1 MKKSIMNLL
10 VIVVTAVS
18 VISLISYINPV
29 FNNNDLA
36 DARRER
42 KAKKEYN
49 TAARL
54 YQEFLMLRDPATNKI
69 PENIRQL
76 ELRFA
81 EQLPKQF
88 GTILLKGSQVKNSQ
102 SLTWA
107 ERGPNNIAGRVRA
120 LAIDIRTTVTPT
132 ILAGGASGGMWK
144 STDGGTTWVKKTTS
158 TQLHSV
164 TCVAQDTRSGQQDVW
179 YYGTG
184 ENIGNSASATGAQ
197 YLGNGVFKSTNN
209 GETWTQLAE
218 TVIADNTSW
227 TNDWQFI
234 WNIAVHPTSGNVY
247 AATTGGLYK
256 SVNGGTNWTQVLTA
270 TGTAKMD
277 VTIASDGTIY
287 TACNSGTGATAGIRK
302 STNETDWTNV
312 SPTLPDTYGRTII
325 KTAPSSSGT
334 VYFFTEGVS
343 GANNTPNNNNNQ
355 LWRSTN
361 AGANWTNI
369 TSVIPANTAPT
380 LDNLDTQGG
389 YDMLLSIKPDNPNFI
404 FVGGVSIFKINDVT
418 AANNPDAAADL
429 AAKHV
434 GGYGINANGTANALG
449 DFINHHPDNHIGV
462 FKPGSNTIFYCGNDG
477 GIALANDVTAA
488 PSATFWTTPIRS
500 GLNVSQLYAVSIAP
514 EAGSGYIAGGFQ
526 DRGNWMSKVNNSG
539 ETPANWSEQGGGD
552 GTVCAIA
559 PDGQNTVYQATTNG
573 AIFRYNKDNTN
584 SPVTGRVDMKPDG
597 VTNVLFVNPFVL
609 DPTGNVLYFA
619 GGQSANNSG
628 IWRNTSPTT
637 ATTTTGWAFMGNSE
651 VTSTQVTAISVSS
664 TNSAN
669 VLYYGTSDGKVYRID
684 AANTGNPVKTEVSS
698 GAGFPG
704 GYVSSIAIDPA
715 NSANVMVTFSNYNVA
730 RVWYSS
736 NSGGAWT
743 NVSGNLTGAN
753 SPSVRSAKMFSI
765 SGTPHYFLGTST
777 GVYFTITLN
786 GGSTTWT
793 QEAVNTVGNV
803 VVMALD
809 FRSSDNTLVAATHG
823 RGVFQSTIAA
833 PLPVELISFAGSY
846 NGSEVT
852 LNWQTATET
861 NNYGF
866 NVERRTENELW
877 TKIGFVQGNGNS
889 NSPKIYSFL
898 DKNAPSGKVYYRL
911 RQIDFDGKFEYSNI
925 VEVNV
930 DAFNRLELQQNFPNP
945 FNPVTTISYN
955 LPNVS
960 KVKLVVYDVTGRE
973 VAVLVNDFQ
982 SAGKHTINFNANK
995 FASGVYYYR
1004 LQAGDIVQTKKMLLL
1019 K

>member
-1 MKKSIMNLL
+1 MRKNILYSILI
-10 VIVVTAVS
+10 IVFAAATIFFIQPEKNIEDFS
-18 VISLISYINPV
+18 Q
-29 FNNNDLA
+29 
-36 DARRER
+36 ARKER

-49 TAARL
+49 NAARL
-54 YQEFLMLRDPATNKI
+54 NQEFLMLRDPKTNKI
-69 PENIRQL
+69 PDNIRAL

-88 GTILLKGSQVKNSQ
+88 GTVLLKGSQVKNTQ
-102 SLTWA
+102 ALTWA

-120 LAIDIRTTVTPT
+120 LAIDIRTTGTPT

-144 STDGGTTWVKKTTS
+144 STDGGTTWVKKTTA

-184 ENIGNSASATGAQ
+184 ENIGNSASTTGAP

-209 GETWTQLAE
+209 GETWTQLAS
-218 TVIADNTSW
+218 TATADNTEW
-227 TNDWQFI
+227 TNNWQYV

-247 AATTGGLYK
+247 ASTTGGLYK
-256 SVNGGTNWTQVLTA
+256 SDNGGTSWTQVLTA

-287 TACNSGTGATAGIRK
+287 TACNSGTGTTVGIRK

-325 KTAPSSSGT
+325 KTAPSTSGAT
-334 VYFFTEGVS
+334 TVVYFFTEGVS

-355 LWRSTN
+355 LWRSTD

-389 YDMLLSIKPDNPNFI
+389 YDMLLSVKPDNPNFI
-404 FVGGVSIFKINDVT
+404 FVGGVSIFKIDDVT
-418 AANNPDAAADL
+418 AANNPNAAIDL

-434 GGYGINANGTANALG
+434 GGYGIAANGTSNALG
-449 DFINHHPDNHIGV
+449 DFINHHPDSHIGV
-462 FKPGSNTIFYCGNDG
+462 FKPGSNIIFYTGNDG

-514 EAGSGYIAGGFQ
+514 ESGSGFIAGGFQ
-526 DRGNWMSKVNNSG
+526 DRGNWMAKVNNVG

-559 PDGQNTVYQATTNG
+559 PDAQNTVYQATTNG
-573 AIFRYNKDNTN
+573 AIFRYNKDNSN

-597 VTNVLFVNPFVL
+597 VNNVLFVNPFVL

-619 GGQSANNSG
+619 GGQSSNNSG

-637 ATTTTGWAFMGNSE
+637 ATTTTGWTFMGNSE
-651 VTSTQVTAISVSS
+651 VTGTQVTAVSVS
-664 TNSAN
+664 TANSAN

-684 AANTGNPVKTEVSS
+684 AANTGNPAKTEVSS
-698 GAGFPG
+698 GAGFPA
-704 GYVSSIAIDPA
+704 GYVSSIAVDPA

-753 SPSVRSAKMFSI
+753 SPSVRWAKIFTI
-765 SGTPHYFLGTST
+765 SGTLHYFLATST
-777 GVYFTITLN
+777 GVYYTTSLS
-786 GGSTTWT
+786 GTPTWT

-846 NGSEVT
+846 NGSEVS

-866 NVERRTENELW
+866 NVERRTDIETW
-877 TKIGFVQGNGNS
+877 SKIGFIQGHGNS
-889 NSPKIYSFL
+889 NSPKSYLFS

-911 RQIDFDGKFEYSNI
+911 KQIDFDGKFEYSNI

-930 DAFNRLELQQNFPNP
+930 DVLNRLELQQNYPNP

-960 KVKLVVYDVTGRE
+960 KVKLVVYDVTGSG
-973 VAVLVNDFQ
+973 VATLVNDFQ
-982 SAGKHTINFNANK
+982 SAGKHTVKFNASK
-995 FASGVYYYR
+995 IASGVYYYR
-1004 LQAGDIVQTKKMLLL
+1004 IQAGDIVQTKKMLLL